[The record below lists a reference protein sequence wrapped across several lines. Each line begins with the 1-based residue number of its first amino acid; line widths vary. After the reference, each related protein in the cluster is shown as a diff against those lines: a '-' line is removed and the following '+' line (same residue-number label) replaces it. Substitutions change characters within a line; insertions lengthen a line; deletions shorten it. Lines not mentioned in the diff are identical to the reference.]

1 MGLSQQ
7 ELNDLR
13 NYKYLTDDDNIRIKN
28 IIKEKLYNDKR
39 IIHVLNNKTLDEDMP
54 DEYIGKNIFDFYLI
68 PGVITDVEN
77 YICFET
83 KVRELSAN
91 NQIIRIQEIIFY
103 VLCDEKNIIDQETGI
118 SRHDLLCALIKDIFN
133 HTNYF
138 GQQIHIVEETPSV
151 TDNEY
156 ATRTLIF
163 EMETHNAIAKTAN
176 GITRVV
182 NNKVVK

>member
-1 MGLSQQ
+1 MGLTQE
-7 ELNDLR
+7 ELNELR
-13 NYKYLTDDDNIRIKN
+13 NYKYVTDDDNIRIKN
-28 IIKEKLYNDKR
+28 IIKEKLFTDKR
-39 IIHVLNNKTLDEDMP
+39 IIHVLNNKTLDEDAP

-83 KVRELSAN
+83 KISEVLKN
-91 NQIIRIQEIIFY
+91 NQIIKINQIIFY
-103 VLCDEKNIIDQETGI
+103 VLCDEKNIIDVETGI

-138 GQQIHIVEETPSV
+138 GNKVSVVEETPSV
-151 TDNEY
+151 TDNDY

-163 EMETHNAIAKTAN
+163 EMEAPNSIVKTKN
-176 GITRVV
+176 GIPRVI
-182 NNKVVK
+182 NNKVVH